1 MINDFKKISEL
12 RTELDLKGKK
22 KKLFTGNYKMV

>member
-22 KKLFTGNYKMV
+22 KNSLREIIK